1 MIAFDC
7 SGAPLYNTEG
17 AREAMPLLDW
27 LPHSA
32 QQNLGQLKRILG
44 GRKTMQSCILVTLLL
59 TFALAQDEPETKELL
74 GSRRKINLLNNV
86 LHSTVR
92 KILRPYRNKIPR
104 TFTKNTRVHHGNQTF
119 NRFIS
124 VRFPEPQRIFWIPTS
139 FTHVDLY

>member
-1 MIAFDC
+1 
-7 SGAPLYNTEG
+7 
-17 AREAMPLLDW
+17 
-27 LPHSA
+27 
-32 QQNLGQLKRILG
+32 
-44 GRKTMQSCILVTLLL
+44 MQSCILVTLLL
-59 TFALAQDEPETKELL
+59 TFALAQNEPETKELL

-119 NRFIS
+119 NRFTS

-139 FTHVDLY
+139 FTHVD